1 LAEASLGK
9 QMRGFSHQILNFS
22 SLKNPKPARLIF
34 WAAES
39 VMMQKFFYPLACAA
53 LLLAA
58 CGQVAPEAEV
68 PAFDSELEAKGNPN
82 SPVGTNLEDVSPFT
96 NNYPFIDAFKTAREW
111 TTYDGSPQ
119 LNLDANGWIK
129 SFGPNRGV
137 FTQVFNSADGRYPT
151 GDYILLYDGKGNL
164 SSDPS
169 DDGNFVGTPSVSGN
183 TTRQIVRVTRTSDK
197 GIAFGYSQTD
207 PSNYIRNVRLIMPG
221 GTCAKNVFRYAASNR
236 DCPAAT
242 SGSYLPFEEA
252 YKTRTFHPTY
262 LSKLR
267 NYSTLRFMTWQRTNG
282 SVQTLWSGRPKTTD
296 ATWATQKGVPLE
308 VMIELANILNVDP
321 WFNMPH
327 AGDNTYVTE
336 FAKLTRARLERGRKV
351 YLEYS
356 NEVWLDRPNLPGD
369 PNPADAQYDYAVAQ
383 GKRLG
388 LVSSSDCLSLGTL
401 RCNALNGNRFQVRR
415 SLEVFGIWQQNFGSS
430 NLVRVISGT
439 TLKLPNGVSNP
450 VSPTRELLRY
460 QNAYTK
466 IDALAIAPYFG
477 DLIYDETI
485 ASEIRPLNVTQYF
498 SRLNGALF
506 EQNRQEIREQKA
518 TIASFS
524 NRIPLIAYEGGQIL
538 VQEAVFDPQLER
550 LFDAVNRDP
559 RMKQVYLKYLEMWKA
574 EGGQLYNHFYHSG
587 NWGED
592 GRWGTLE
599 YLTQP
604 RSQAPKYDAIQT
616 FIETTPKWW

>member
-1 LAEASLGK
+1 
-9 QMRGFSHQILNFS
+9 MRKL
-22 SLKNPKPARLIF
+22 
-34 WAAES
+34 
-39 VMMQKFFYPLACAA
+39 FYLLACAA

-58 CGQVAPEAEV
+58 CVQVGPEVADEG
-68 PAFDSELEAKGNPN
+68 SLEAQGNPN
-82 SPVGTNLEDVSPFT
+82 SPIGTNLEDVSPFT

-111 TTYDGSPQ
+111 TTYSGSPQ
-119 LNLDANGWIK
+119 LNLDANGWIR
-129 SFGPNRGV
+129 SFNPDQGV
-137 FTQVFNSADGRYPT
+137 FTQVFNSTDGRYPT

-164 SSDPS
+164 SSDPQ
-169 DDGNFVGTPSVSGN
+169 DDGNFVGTPTVTGN

-207 PSNYIRNVRLIMPG
+207 PNNYIRNVRLIMPG
-221 GTCAKNVFRYAASNR
+221 GTCTKNVFRYATSNS

-242 SGSYLPFEEA
+242 SGSYISFEQA
-252 YKTRTFHPTY
+252 YKTRTFHPIY

-267 NYSTLRFMTWQRTNG
+267 NYSNIRFMTWQKTNG
-282 SVQTLWSGRPKTTD
+282 STQTVWSGRPKVTD

-308 VMIELANILNVDP
+308 IMIDLANLLNVEP

-327 AGDNTYVTE
+327 AADNTYVAE
-336 FAKLTRARLERGRKV
+336 FAKLTKARVEAGRNV

-356 NEVWLDRPNLPGD
+356 NEVWLDRDIAPSE
-369 PNPADAQYDYAVAQ
+369 PNPADAQYIYSVAQ

-388 LVSSSDCLSLGTL
+388 LVSASECQGLAAL
-401 RCNALNGNRFQVRR
+401 RCDALNGNRFQVRR
-415 SLEVFGIWQQNFGSS
+415 SLEVFDIWQQNYGTN
-430 NLVRVISGT
+430 NLVRVMNST
-439 TLKLPNGVSNP
+439 TLEVPFIPGSTSP
-450 VSPTRELLRY
+450 SPTRELLRY

-477 DLIYDETI
+477 DLIFGPSI
-485 ASEIRPLNVTQYF
+485 ADEIRPLNVTQYF
-498 SRLNGALF
+498 ARLDGVLF
-506 EQNRQEIREQKA
+506 EDKRQDIREQKA

-538 VQEAVFDPQLER
+538 VQEAVFDPTIER
-550 LFDAVNRDP
+550 LYDAVNRDP
-559 RMKQVYLKYLEMWKA
+559 RMKQSYLKYLNMWKA

-604 RSQAPKYDAIQT
+604 RSQAPKYDALQT
-616 FIETTPKWW
+616 FIETNPKWW